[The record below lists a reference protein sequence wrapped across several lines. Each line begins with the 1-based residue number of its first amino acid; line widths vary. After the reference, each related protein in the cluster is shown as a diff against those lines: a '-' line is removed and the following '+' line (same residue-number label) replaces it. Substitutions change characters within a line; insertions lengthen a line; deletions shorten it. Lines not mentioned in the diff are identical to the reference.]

1 MNTQAHFE
9 NIQFHIKEELQKAK
23 QSVSIAMAWFT
34 DARLFNVLCAKAGQ
48 GVQVNLLLMNDD
60 INNNSGIVYER
71 LTQASGKVWKVS
83 GSGGNDT
90 LMHNKFCVIDEQT
103 VLNGS
108 YNWTN
113 KAKQNH
119 ESITVIRDR
128 ELALQFTNEF
138 NVIKAHYFGA
148 DPEAAVAD
156 YAKICIRLETLKN
169 VILLEDTEDI
179 VYQTGKLKKAIPAQD
194 NSLSAV
200 FTVIKEIEQK
210 SYGNAIALITDFVT
224 RFRSLTVFVDAEI
237 AALRLETKVLGLQI
251 SSLEDEKA
259 DIEKLLYEFNVRHD
273 RELGGLIMKILESRK
288 KKLQEEAEND
298 SSKKEKAK
306 EAERDYKEY
315 KQTYEDSARKV
326 IAVLDDEQQK
336 ELKANYRKASKLC
349 HPDVVN
355 EKQKAQAEAVFR
367 TLKEAYDTNDLEK
380 VTEILANLEQ
390 GVFAA
395 KSTEINEK
403 KELLVTVACLR
414 QRRDELEQELIDL
427 KASEIYQTVSQ
438 IEDWDAYFRQMKER
452 LEREW
457 MSLAG

>member
-1 MNTQAHFE
+1 M
-9 NIQFHIKEELQKAK
+9 
-23 QSVSIAMAWFT
+23 
-34 DARLFNVLCAKAGQ
+34 
-48 GVQVNLLLMNDD
+48 
-60 INNNSGIVYER
+60 
-71 LTQASGKVWKVS
+71 
-83 GSGGNDT
+83 
-90 LMHNKFCVIDEQT
+90 
-103 VLNGS
+103 
-108 YNWTN
+108 
-113 KAKQNH
+113 
-119 ESITVIRDR
+119 
-128 ELALQFTNEF
+128 
-138 NVIKAHYFGA
+138 
-148 DPEAAVAD
+148 
-156 YAKICIRLETLKN
+156 
-169 VILLEDTEDI
+169 
-179 VYQTGKLKKAIPAQD
+179 KKAIPAQD

-237 AALRLETKVLGLQI
+237 AALRLEAKVLGLQI

-288 KKLQEEAEND
+288 KKLKEEAKND
-298 SSKKEKAK
+298 SSKKEKAR

-390 GVFAA
+390 GIFAA

-403 KELLVTVACLR
+403 KELLVTVAYLR

-438 IEDWDAYFRQMKER
+438 IEDWDAYFRQRKEW